1 MTKLFIISFFMFSVS
16 CIAQDSKG
24 TIKVKKVDTAISEI
38 VLVEKLEPS
47 SMPSFPGG
55 DAAIMNYLAKSIKYP
70 QLEKEMGIQ
79 GTVYISFVVMEDGS
93 ITDIKL
99 LRGVK
104 DGSGLDNEAMRVVKT
119 MPKWISAQKDGK
131 PVKVRYTLPII
142 FKLK

>member
-1 MTKLFIISFFMFSVS
+1 MKKLFIITFLMFSVS
-16 CIAQDSKG
+16 CFAQDTKG

-38 VLVEKLEPS
+38 VLVETLNPEI
-47 SMPSFPGG
+47 MPSFPGG
-55 DAAIMNYLAKSIKYP
+55 DAAMTSYLAKSIKYP

-104 DGSGLDNEAMRVVKT
+104 DGSGLNNEALRVVKM
-119 MPKWISAQKDGK
+119 MPNWISGQNNGK
-131 PVKVRYTLPII
+131 PVKVRYTMPIK
-142 FKLK
+142 FQLK